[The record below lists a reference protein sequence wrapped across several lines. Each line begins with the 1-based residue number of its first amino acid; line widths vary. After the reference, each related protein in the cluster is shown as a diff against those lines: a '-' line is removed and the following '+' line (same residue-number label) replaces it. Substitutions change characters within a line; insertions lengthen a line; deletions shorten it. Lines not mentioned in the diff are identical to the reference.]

1 MKRILTL
8 LAVCLTAFSFAF
20 AQANLPKIQFNQATD
35 DSEENY
41 DDSDDDY
48 MEEDDGDDIFFDYG
62 MHLPGDQYIRLSLG
76 TSYPLN
82 FPDASSVISGDS
94 QLKIGGQG
102 SIGYHSFI
110 TSKIALGVDLGFGF
124 NITIGSH
131 SFNTVPIL
139 ITGTY
144 EPTMDRFSFPVSMG
158 IGAAWE
164 SYNGKNYFPGLVL
177 KPQAGAHFRLSENWT
192 IGLETS
198 YMFLPQFNSIHHSG
212 EENKYG
218 HFWTVDFCAR
228 YMF

>member
-1 MKRILTL
+1 MKRLVTL
-8 LAVCLTAFSFAF
+8 FAVCLAAFSFAT
-20 AQANLPKIQFNQATD
+20 AQATLPKINFIQNTD
-35 DSEENY
+35 DDEAY
-41 DDSDDDY
+41 DDEDSDDDGEY
-48 MEEDDGDDIFFDYG
+48 EEGDITFDYG

-76 TSYPLN
+76 TSFPLN
-82 FPDASSVISGDS
+82 FPEPSSVISGDS

-110 TSKIALGVDLGFGF
+110 TSKFAFGVDLGFGF
-124 NITIGSH
+124 NVTIGSH

-139 ITGTY
+139 LTGTY
-144 EPTMDRFSFPVSMG
+144 EPAIAKVSFPLSLG

-164 SYNGKNYFPGLVL
+164 SYNGKNYFPGLVI
-177 KPQAGAHFRLSENWT
+177 KPEAGIHYRISENWT
-192 IGLETS
+192 LGLETA

-218 HFWTVDFCAR
+218 HFWLADFCAR